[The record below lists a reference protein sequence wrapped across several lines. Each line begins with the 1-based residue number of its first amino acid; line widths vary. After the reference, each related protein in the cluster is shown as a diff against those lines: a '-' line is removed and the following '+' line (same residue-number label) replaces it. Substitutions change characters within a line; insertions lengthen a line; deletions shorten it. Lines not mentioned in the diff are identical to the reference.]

1 MALAEDIE
9 KFRFHPAID
18 DDRLCQD
25 NQNLLWGR
33 VDRNAECPKD
43 MNAPHV
49 FLLLLKVSYSNNVPE
64 MSPRCSTKTEIH
76 QQLLEFLK
84 GHETA
89 NPALFTARRGTRSKR
104 PLIFSR
110 PTT

>member
-64 MSPRCSTKTEIH
+64 MFYENGDTSAAPRISE
-76 QQLLEFLK
+76 
-84 GHETA
+84 G
-89 NPALFTARRGTRSKR
+89 P
-104 PLIFSR
+104 
-110 PTT
+110 